1 MPPPGPCPRVARLA
15 DKIQMI
21 ASTVDTV
28 LLYLKQ
34 PNDFQYVVAIDIWS
48 SHGNL
53 QVKVTPADLINYSY
67 VGG

>member
-1 MPPPGPCPRVARLA
+1 MARLA

-34 PNDFQYVVAIDIWS
+34 PNDFQYVVAIDVWS
-48 SHGNL
+48 SHGKL